1 MAAANGPIV
10 PNTPMP
16 TDPEALPLTI
26 DIDSLTEE
34 QLRQY
39 TFVDVR
45 EDAER
50 MIKPCRELAHE
61 HFPLSRFQPTE
72 GFPADPKKQYVF
84 FCAVGQR
91 SLMLAEYLR
100 EQGLNNVCSLDGGI
114 EAIKQHF
121 RKS

>member
-1 MAAANGPIV
+1 MAAPNGVTAP
-10 PNTPMP
+10 TTLMS
-16 TDPEALPLTI
+16 TDPEAPPLTI
-26 DIDSLTEE
+26 DIGSLSDE
-34 QLRQY
+34 QIRQY

-50 MIKPCRELAHE
+50 MIKPCKELVHE

-72 GFPADPKKQYVF
+72 GFPADPKKQYIF

-100 EQGLNNVCSLDGGI
+100 EQGMNNVYSLDGGI
-114 EAIKQHF
+114 NAIKEHF
-121 RKS
+121 KNR